1 MALVVKDKIQT
12 GGIIAK
18 FANDVKAVV
27 LNGAYHSKN
36 IPFCGSYQCIPTEM
50 LGNID
55 ALPEPKNI
63 GTEGNK
69 ISAQN
74 IYDALV
80 DVTQT
85 LTCVGTFS
93 YVRRLQ
99 TDSGYQVTGSLSG
112 KVLFTPE
119 YAKTLPTV
127 QNTDVI
133 PGRPVK
139 IGRASCRERV

>member
-63 GTEGNK
+63 G
-69 ISAQN
+69 N
-74 IYDALV
+74 IGIAH
-80 DVTQT
+80 
-85 LTCVGTFS
+85 F
-93 YVRRLQ
+93 
-99 TDSGYQVTGSLSG
+99 
-112 KVLFTPE
+112 
-119 YAKTLPTV
+119 
-127 QNTDVI
+127 
-133 PGRPVK
+133 
-139 IGRASCRERV
+139 